1 MCVRH
6 GTSLPEPPAPVP
18 ASAAL
23 ALASPLVAPLA
34 LQHFSFLV
42 SEPAFPPWFGPAAP
56 VRPVRQRPP
65 PPANCL
71 PGNGDRIPRPE
82 EVSSYSCASP
92 PSATSRMDSSSTVL
106 PGTMTVSLTL
116 SPSRKRM
123 NRSRTETF
131 RTLTAPLF
139 TGFFETRICNVC
151 FISSPLLS
159 EGRYR
164 DVLQHT
170 EIGRLF

>member
-1 MCVRH
+1 
-6 GTSLPEPPAPVP
+6 
-18 ASAAL
+18 
-23 ALASPLVAPLA
+23 
-34 LQHFSFLV
+34 
-42 SEPAFPPWFGPAAP
+42 
-56 VRPVRQRPP
+56 
-65 PPANCL
+65 
-71 PGNGDRIPRPE
+71 
-82 EVSSYSCASP
+82 
-92 PSATSRMDSSSTVL
+92 
-106 PGTMTVSLTL
+106 
-116 SPSRKRM
+116 M

-170 EIGRLF
+170 EI